1 MGERAR
7 ELAILLVGD
16 ILFFIVA
23 LWATLLFRYLE
34 LPSESTFSQHFW
46 PFLWLSYIWILIFY
60 IGGLYDKQT
69 VFLKSKLT
77 GRIISIQLINM
88 LVAVLYFILIPTE
101 IEPKTNLLIYLVV
114 SSALILWWRLRL
126 FSLFSPKRRHKALLI
141 ADGDEAEELVHEV
154 NNNERYNYSFVKV
167 VNDSVAFST
176 PDFESKL
183 LEVIEQEHITIIVAN
198 PRSPYM
204 EKFLPVL
211 FDLTFLQFQF
221 TFLDFYKVYEDT
233 FDKVPLSSLRYDW
246 FLEHV
251 SQSRTVFY
259 DFIKRGIDI
268 VGSILLGFVFL
279 LILPFIVFAMRID
292 GKGPVFIS
300 QQRVGQFNRIVI
312 VHKLRTMTAND
323 SSSSTWTPEDAKKGN
338 QITKVGSVLRKLS
351 VDEIPQVW
359 TILKGDMSLI
369 GPRNDIY
376 GLGERLASEIPYY
389 NIRNFVKPGVT
400 GWAQTH
406 QHYMGDNISPQSIE
420 ESRERLAYDL
430 FYVKNRSL
438 FLDVVIALRTVKT
451 LFARFGFNIRF
462 SKLAIK

>member
-16 ILFFIVA
+16 ILLFIVA
-23 LWATLLFRYLE
+23 LWATLFFRYLQIPGE
-34 LPSESTFSQHFW
+34 EIFFIHFW
-46 PFLWLSYIWILIFY
+46 PFLWLSFIWILVFY

-69 VFLKSKLT
+69 TFLKTRLT
-77 GRIISIQLINM
+77 SRIISIQLINIVIAAVFF
-88 LVAVLYFILIPTE
+88 LVFPTE
-101 IEPKTNLLIYLVV
+101 LEPKTNLVIYLVV
-114 SSALILWWRLRL
+114 SSALILWWRLRI
-126 FSLFSPKRRHKALLI
+126 FSLFSPKRQHKALLI
-141 ADGDEAEELVHEV
+141 ADGSEAEELVHEV
-154 NNNERYNYSFVKV
+154 NNNERYNYYFVKV
-167 VNDSVAFST
+167 VNDEVALST
-176 PDFESKL
+176 PDFESRL
-183 LEVIEQEHITIIVAN
+183 LDVIDREHITIIVAN

-251 SQSRTVFY
+251 SQSRTIFY
-259 DFIKRGIDI
+259 DVVKRGIDI
-268 VGSILLGFVFL
+268 VGSMLLGIVFL
-279 LILPFIVFAMRID
+279 IALPFIALAMRME
-292 GKGPVFIS
+292 GKGPVFITQERIGQS
-300 QQRVGQFNRIVI
+300 NRRVT
-312 VHKLRTMTAND
+312 VHKLRTMTIND
-323 SSSSTWTPEDAKKGN
+323 SSSGTWLPEDKKQGN
-338 QITKVGSVLRKLS
+338 QVTKVGAVLRKLS

-369 GPRNDIY
+369 GPRNDIL

-400 GWAQTH
+400 GWAQTN
-406 QHYMGDNISPQSIE
+406 QHYMGDNISPQSVE

-430 FYVKNRSL
+430 FYVKNRS
-438 FLDVVIALRTVKT
+438 FLLDIIIALRTVKT
-451 LFARFGFNIRF
+451 LFARFGLNIRMPH
-462 SKLAIK
+462 LALK